1 MITTFD
7 CSEHFVTLKKAVAQ
21 YRVLALEEIMKASL
35 DLSSHLYMI
44 DLWTKRLELINIIL

>member
-1 MITTFD
+1 MMTTFD
-7 CSEHFVTLKKAVAQ
+7 CSEHFVTLKKVVAQ
-21 YRVLALEEIMKASL
+21 YRVLASEEIMKTSL